1 MAMIIEKDTAV
12 AETGA
17 WFMTINS
24 MAITE
29 VSGED
34 SRRFLQGQL
43 SCNVQKLNKEHSL
56 RGALCNLKGR
66 VIANLRVVLGA
77 DDVLLL
83 SRADLQEKIL
93 ATLNKYRVF
102 FKTSLKVPGTTYC
115 IYGLGGGNLAPVLG
129 KLGVALPELMDSCIE
144 HEGLTFIRMP
154 WSALYDVPRY
164 LLIFKSDS
172 VPAVAFWQNLQPL
185 LVQESEMKWTV
196 ADIRT
201 GQAHPDLSQSELFTP
216 QLLNYDING
225 VIDFK
230 KGCYTGQEIV
240 ARMFYRADAKRRL
253 YYLDNNSALDAPA
266 GHDLCVPPEDVVTS
280 TTSVDGRIE
289 SLVILNCEQA
299 KLMSNVFDFDSEKQ
313 QSESGR

>member
-12 AETGA
+12 ADTAA
-17 WFMTINS
+17 WFLALNS

-34 SRRFLQGQL
+34 SCRFLQGQL
-43 SCNVQKLNKEHSL
+43 SCNVQKLNKDHSL

-66 VIANLRVVLGA
+66 VIANLRVVQGA

-83 SRADLQEKIL
+83 SRTDLQEKIL

-102 FKTSLKVPGTTYC
+102 FKTSLKVPETTYC
-115 IYGLGGGNLAPVLG
+115 IYGLGGGNLAAVLG
-129 KLGVALPELMDSCIE
+129 KLGVALPELADSCIE
-144 HEGLTFIRMP
+144 YQGLTFIRMP
-154 WSALYDVPRY
+154 GSALYDVPRY

-185 LVQESEMKWTV
+185 LVQESEMKWTI

-240 ARMFYRADAKRRL
+240 ARMFYKADAKRRL
-253 YYLDNNSALDAPA
+253 YYLDNNRASDVSAGD
-266 GHDLCVPPEDVVTS
+266 GISVPPEDVVMS
-280 TTSVDGRIE
+280 SRSVDGRIE

-299 KLMSNVFDFDSEKQ
+299 ELMSNVFGFDSEKHS
-313 QSESGR
+313 SESGR

>member
-12 AETGA
+12 ADTAA
-17 WFMTINS
+17 WFLALNS

-34 SRRFLQGQL
+34 SCRFLQGQL
-43 SCNVQKLNKEHSL
+43 SCNVQKLTKDHSL

-66 VIANLRVVLGA
+66 VIANLRVVQGA

-83 SRADLQEKIL
+83 SRTDLQEKIL

-102 FKTSLKVPGTTYC
+102 FKTSLKVPETTYC
-115 IYGLGGGNLAPVLG
+115 IYGLGGGNLAAVLG
-129 KLGVALPELMDSCIE
+129 KLGVALPELADSCIE
-144 HEGLTFIRMP
+144 YQGLTFIRMP
-154 WSALYDVPRY
+154 GSALYDVPRY

-201 GQAHPDLSQSELFTP
+201 GQAHPDVSQSELFTP

-240 ARMFYRADAKRRL
+240 ARMFYKADAKRRL
-253 YYLDNNSALDAPA
+253 YYLDNNRASDVSAGD
-266 GHDLCVPPEDVVTS
+266 GISVPPEDVVMS
-280 TTSVDGRIE
+280 SRSVDGRIE

-299 KLMSNVFDFDSEKQ
+299 ELMSNVFGFDSEKHS
-313 QSESGR
+313 SESGR

>member
-1 MAMIIEKDTAV
+1 MAMIIETNTAV

-17 WFMTINS
+17 WFVTLYS
-24 MAITE
+24 MSITE

-34 SRRFLQGQL
+34 SSRFLQGQL
-43 SCNVQKLNKEHSL
+43 SCNVQKLNKELSL

-66 VIANLRVVLGA
+66 VIANLRVVQGA
-77 DDVLLL
+77 DDILLL
-83 SRADLQEKIL
+83 SRGDLQEKIL
-93 ATLNKYRVF
+93 ATLNKYKVF
-102 FKTSLKVPGTTYC
+102 FKTSLKVPETKYC
-115 IYGLGGGNLAPVLG
+115 IYGLGGGNLAAVLG
-129 KLGVALPELMDSCIE
+129 KLGVALPELADTCIE
-144 HEGLTFIRMP
+144 YQGLTFIRIP
-154 WSALYDVPRY
+154 GSALFDVPRY

-172 VPAVAFWQNLQPL
+172 VPALAFWQNLQPL
-185 LVQESEMKWTV
+185 LVQESEISWTV

-240 ARMFYRADAKRRL
+240 ARMFYKADAKRRL
-253 YYLDNNSALDAPA
+253 YYLDNSSASDASA
-266 GHDLCVPPEDVVTS
+266 DHDLFVPPEDVVM

-299 KLMSNVFDFDSEKQ
+299 KLMNNVFGFDSAKH
-313 QSESGR
+313 

>member
-1 MAMIIEKDTAV
+1 MAMIMEKDTAV

-17 WFMTINS
+17 WFLTLNS

-102 FKTSLKVPGTTYC
+102 FKTSLKVPETRYC
-115 IYGLGGGNLAPVLG
+115 IYGVGGANLAAVLG
-129 KLGVALPELMDSCIE
+129 KSGVALPELTDGCLE
-144 HEGLTFIRMP
+144 HEGMTFIRMP
-154 WSALYDVPRY
+154 GSALYDVPRF

-172 VPAVAFWQNLQPL
+172 VPALAFWQHLQPL
-185 LVQESEMKWTV
+185 LVQASEMKWTV

-201 GQAHPDLSQSELFTP
+201 GQAHPDFSQSELFTP

-240 ARMFYRADAKRRL
+240 ARMFYKADAKRRL
-253 YYLDNNSALDAPA
+253 YYLDNSSASDGSA
-266 GHDLCVPPEDVVTS
+266 GHDVGVPPEDVVMTI
-280 TTSVDGRIE
+280 TSVDGRIE

-299 KLMSNVFDFDSEKQ
+299 KQMSHVFGFDSEKQ

>member
-12 AETGA
+12 ADTAA
-17 WFMTINS
+17 WFLALNS

-34 SRRFLQGQL
+34 SCRFLQGQL
-43 SCNVQKLNKEHSL
+43 SCNVQKLNKDHSL

-66 VIANLRVVLGA
+66 VIANLRVVQGA

-83 SRADLQEKIL
+83 SRTDLQEKIL

-102 FKTSLKVPGTTYC
+102 FKTSLKVPETTYC
-115 IYGLGGGNLAPVLG
+115 IYGLGGGNLAAVLG
-129 KLGVALPELMDSCIE
+129 KLGVALPELADSCIE
-144 HEGLTFIRMP
+144 YQGLTFIRMP
-154 WSALYDVPRY
+154 GSALYDVPRY

-201 GQAHPDLSQSELFTP
+201 GQAHPDVSQSELFTP

-240 ARMFYRADAKRRL
+240 ARMFYKADAKRRL
-253 YYLDNNSALDAPA
+253 YYLDNNRASDVSAGD
-266 GHDLCVPPEDVVTS
+266 GISVPPEDVVMS
-280 TTSVDGRIE
+280 SRSVDGRIE

-299 KLMSNVFDFDSEKQ
+299 ELMSNVFGFDSEKHS
-313 QSESGR
+313 SESGR